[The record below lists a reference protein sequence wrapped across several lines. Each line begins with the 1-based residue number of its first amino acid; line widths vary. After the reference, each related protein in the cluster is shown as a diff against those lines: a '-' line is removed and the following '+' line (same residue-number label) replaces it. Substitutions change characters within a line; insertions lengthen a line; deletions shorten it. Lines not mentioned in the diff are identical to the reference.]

1 MVKNMKKIILIS
13 IIILIIL
20 IFAIV
25 GVFAYLYFGTD
36 TLKSNKQMY
45 LKYFAESK
53 DLIYN
58 QLKDEDLDNYKKKLK
73 NTPYENNG
81 KISIIYDTEA
91 SNKTNEMQ
99 DSNIVINGKV
109 DKVNKINSQNIKV
122 NLPQIQTTDIDLI
135 VQDDI
140 YGFRINNILKN
151 YIVLENNNLKEW
163 AKVLGLNED
172 QIKLIPNKFDS
183 TFFDSI
189 ISEEEM
195 NHLIEK
201 YTKLLVNNLNEDM
214 FSKSTQNN
222 TTIYSL
228 KINETQL
235 KSIAKNIIQTAKD
248 DEFIWQIIRKIY
260 TGFSNYSED
269 EINKQIDELKKQ
281 LEDYI
286 ANSIDDEDIENV
298 EDTGAIGNID
308 EDDVFGNTTT
318 DTSKEDKIYVYNLYI
333 ENGKLVKTEAINDDQ
348 SQTISKT
355 ENGLLIEKKE
365 KDYSGQ
371 EEITTITIEKN
382 KEEEK
387 LIYNIEMLY
396 NSELIGSMS
405 IGYRGLGSLNQVEE
419 VAILNYNLDLQSENG
434 ILQKAKE
441 NEKKNKSNT
450 EKEEIMVSIMELYT
464 EKMIDLYGGNNTN
477 YDTNITLDDLKNL
490 FAEKNYEISEN
501 GDGTFRIISK
511 DTKNE
516 YTVSSTGKVET
527 KESQTEENVDT
538 TTPKRK
544 IQYYNKNTFNDNLQ
558 IKKIEDNEI
567 WKINGKDAKQIGNVF
582 ENIATKMEE
591 LNKGQMQNNVS
602 SYENKSKADIIT
614 LGLIPYFSIVGI
626 DNIEYEQI
634 TVKNA
639 TTVYVGAFV
648 GLISAQKVMFN
659 NFAADVINNS
669 DLQQETNIVQNSR

>member
-13 IIILIIL
+13 IIVLIIL

-109 DKVNKINSQNIKV
+109 DKLNKINSQNLKI
-122 NLPQIQTTDIDLI
+122 NIPQTHTTDIDLI
-135 VQDDI
+135 AQDDI
-140 YGFRINNILKN
+140 YGFKINNILKS
-151 YIVLENNNLKEW
+151 YITIENNNLQEW
-163 AKVLGLNED
+163 AKDSGLSED

-189 ISEEEM
+189 ISEDEM

-214 FSKSTQNN
+214 FSKTTQNN

-228 KINETQL
+228 KMNETQL
-235 KSIAKNIIQTAKD
+235 KSIAKNIIQMAKD
-248 DEFIWQIIRKIY
+248 DESIWQIIRKIY

-298 EDTGAIGNID
+298 EDTGAIGDIN

-371 EEITTITIEKN
+371 EEITTLTIEKN

-419 VAILNYNLDLQSENG
+419 IATCSLNTFEELDNG
-434 ILQKAKE
+434 IFKRAQGTR
-441 NEKKNKSNT
+441 NKSSE
-450 EKEEIMVSIMELYT
+450 EKEEIMIAIQEIYN
-464 EKMIDLYGGNNTN
+464 EKMNDLFIGNNTN
-477 YDTNITLDDLKNL
+477 NDTNISLDDLKSL
-490 FAEKNYEISEN
+490 FSGKNFEISEN

-516 YTVSSTGKVET
+516 YTVSSNGKVET

-538 TTPKRK
+538 TNPKRK

-558 IKKIEDNEI
+558 IKKIEDNEM
-567 WKINGKDAKQIGNVF
+567 WKINGKDAKQIGNVI
-582 ENIATKMEE
+582 ENITTKMEE

-602 SYENKSKADIIT
+602 SYENKSKADIII

-639 TTVYVGAFV
+639 TTAYVEAFV

-659 NFAADVINNS
+659 NFAADVINNPY
-669 DLQQETNIVQNSR
+669 LQQETNIVQNSR

>member
-13 IIILIIL
+13 IIVLIIL

-109 DKVNKINSQNIKV
+109 DKLNKINSQNLKI
-122 NLPQIQTTDIDLI
+122 NIPQTQTTDIDLI
-135 VQDDI
+135 AQDDI
-140 YGFRINNILKN
+140 YGFRINNILKS
-151 YIVLENNNLKEW
+151 YITIENNNLQEW
-163 AKVLGLNED
+163 AKDLGLSED
-172 QIKLIPNKFDS
+172 QIKLIPNRFDS

-189 ISEEEM
+189 ISEDEM
-195 NHLIEK
+195 NHLIGK

-214 FSKSTQNN
+214 FSKTTQNN

-228 KINETQL
+228 KMNETQL

-248 DEFIWQIIRKIY
+248 DESIWQIIRKIY

-269 EINKQIDELKKQ
+269 EINKQIDELKKE

-286 ANSIDDEDIENV
+286 ANSIDDEDIENI
-298 EDTGAIGNID
+298 EDTGAIGDID
-308 EDDVFGNTTT
+308 EDDVFGNTTA

-348 SQTISKT
+348 TQTISKT

-365 KDYSGQ
+365 KDFSAQ
-371 EEITTITIEKN
+371 EEITTLTIEKK

-419 VAILNYNLDLQSENG
+419 IASCSLDTFEEMENG
-434 ILQKAKE
+434 IFKRAQE
-441 NEKKNKSNT
+441 
-450 EKEEIMVSIMELYT
+450 
-464 EKMIDLYGGNNTN
+464 
-477 YDTNITLDDLKNL
+477 
-490 FAEKNYEISEN
+490 
-501 GDGTFRIISK
+501 
-511 DTKNE
+511 
-516 YTVSSTGKVET
+516 VSSTGKVET

-558 IKKIEDNEI
+558 IKRIEDNEM

-639 TTVYVGAFV
+639 TTAYVEAFV
-648 GLISAQKVMFN
+648 GLISVQKVMFN

-669 DLQQETNIVQNSR
+669 YLQQETNIVQNSR